1 MVVHFILDMLIYVLL
16 CIVYSF
22 CPLEEFV
29 RVASKTRDLML
40 WCAALSAEKDG
51 CAGSLYGVLGMRE
64 RLIIYRNLWLY
75 THVGVPIL
83 VFIAFIKFWRT
94 LDLYFP
100 TVDLICPLLFCLQNY
115 LHGDAL
121 LHEVLGICIFSN
133 KVSDL
138 LILNEFDFKQAKMGR
153 EYHHGNI

>member
-22 CPLEEFV
+22 CPLEKFV

-83 VFIAFIKFWRT
+83 VFIAFIKFWKDFRFI
-94 LDLYFP
+94 FP
-100 TVDLICPLLFCLQNY
+100 YCWLNLSPFVLLTKLPAWRCFITWGVENMHLQ
-115 LHGDAL
+115 
-121 LHEVLGICIFSN
+121 
-133 KVSDL
+133 
-138 LILNEFDFKQAKMGR
+138 
-153 EYHHGNI
+153 